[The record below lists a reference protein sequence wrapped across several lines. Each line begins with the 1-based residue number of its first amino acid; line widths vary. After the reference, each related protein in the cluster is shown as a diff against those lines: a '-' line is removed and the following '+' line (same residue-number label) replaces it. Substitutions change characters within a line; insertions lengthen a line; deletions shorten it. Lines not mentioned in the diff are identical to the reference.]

1 MVGLGDGLGLLDF
14 LTAGCL
20 MSWKP
25 LPRWAIFLLGVYL
38 GGGVVTLSF
47 QTWIRLHQCAGAGPC
62 VISLGKGAVWSA
74 IWPAYWPV
82 YFAGYRRPG
91 YPAAA
96 ACCGRCGPARTEATL
111 RTAGRVLQP
120 YLGNGRS

>member
-1 MVGLGDGLGLLDF
+1 
-14 LTAGCL
+14 
-20 MSWKP
+20 
-25 LPRWAIFLLGVYL
+25 
-38 GGGVVTLSF
+38 VVTLSF

-62 VISLGKGAVWSA
+62 AISLGKGAVWSA

-82 YFAGYRRPG
+82 YFGGYRRPG

-96 ACCGRCGPARTEATL
+96 AENDIAEVWARTETAL

-120 YLGNGRS
+120 YLGGNGR